1 MILEESYF
9 DDEEE
14 LPEESVDGSGD
25 ISGLRQKK
33 EDLQRVLQ
41 EQQQLLP
48 PMMHHCQLY
57 LCKIQRLLLSQ
68 VGSWIHL

>member
-41 EQQQLLP
+41 EQQQK
-48 PMMHHCQLY
+48 QA
-57 LCKIQRLLLSQ
+57 QRQ
-68 VGSWIHL
+68 V